1 MRVGFGCL
9 LCLGGGLKLPLGNE
23 IGGMLFRVAVAVLVV
38 AVLGL
43 IFSLLIM
50 NLFYLFIHFVI

>member
-1 MRVGFGCL
+1 MAVYFVW
-9 LCLGGGLKLPLGNE
+9 GGLKLPLGNE

-50 NLFYLFIHFVI
+50 NLLYFVI